1 MLEHLFEIIYFAGIV
16 AQIIIRAPYGRPQRK
31 IEKTDRRVNSAEQV
45 GLTLLFVGI
54 LPFPLL
60 YSLTSWLDFA
70 DYPVS
75 ANTKVYMGIVGT
87 LLLIV
92 SLWLFWRSHH
102 DLGSNWSPSLEINVK
117 QTLITHGIYRWIRHP
132 MYASQWVWSIA
143 QIFLF
148 PNWIAGWIGLLTFA
162 PFYWIRI
169 AGEEQMMIDHFGAAY
184 REYCAKTGRVIPRM
198 FG

>member
-1 MLEHLFEIIYFAGIV
+1 MKTLFAIIYFAGIV
-16 AQIIIRAPYGRPQRK
+16 AQVIIRAPYARPQRQ
-31 IEKTDRRVNSAEQV
+31 IAKTDQRVDTKEYVVLN
-45 GLTLLFVGI
+45 LLFFGVF
-54 LPFPLL
+54 PFQLL

-70 DYPVS
+70 DYPVLM
-75 ANTKVYMGIVGT
+75 NTKIYLGLIGT
-87 LLLIV
+87 LLLV
-92 SLWLFWRSHH
+92 VALWIFWRSHH

-117 QTLITHGIYRWIRHP
+117 QTLITNGIYRWIRHP

-162 PFYWIRI
+162 PFYWIRV
-169 AGEEQMMIDHFGAAY
+169 AGEEQMMIDHFGDAY
-184 REYCAKTGRVIPRM
+184 REYCAKTGRVIPRI